1 MGCILCEKKKR
12 FILLKMIK
20 LRMKKNGKGMMNVQ
34 WITLNYLNE
43 CIYIEADLSF
53 MIFLAD
59 FHDMLPVLFD
69 HLR

>member
-1 MGCILCEKKKR
+1 MGYVLCEKE
-12 FILLKMIK
+12 
-20 LRMKKNGKGMMNVQ
+20 NGKEMMNVQ

-43 CIYIEADLSF
+43 CIYIKADLSF

-59 FHDMLPVLFD
+59 FHDMLLVLFD